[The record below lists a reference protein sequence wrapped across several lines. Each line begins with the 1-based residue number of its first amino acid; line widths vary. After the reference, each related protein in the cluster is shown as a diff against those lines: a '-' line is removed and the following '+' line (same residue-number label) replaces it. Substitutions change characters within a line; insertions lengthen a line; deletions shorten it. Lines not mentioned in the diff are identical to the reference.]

1 MKDDVNLNITEEL
14 DFHYLLTL
22 MPALRSM
29 PQFTW
34 LPELFSC
41 IGHDSLIELCR
52 YAGGETITIPTL
64 DELLDSIESLQYFYD
79 AYISK
84 KINVSDIPDHY
95 KKPVC
100 DIWSTYVRND
110 KTQNS

>member
-1 MKDDVNLNITEEL
+1 MKDDLNLNITEEL

-22 MPALRSM
+22 MPTLRSM

-34 LPELFSC
+34 LPELFST

-64 DELLDSIESLQYFYD
+64 DELLDSVNSLQYFYD

-84 KINVSDIPDHY
+84 KISVSDIPDRY

-100 DIWSTYVRND
+100 EIWSTYVGDN
-110 KTQNS
+110 KT